1 MHFLFVIIDCSCCFV
16 KMKKIL
22 LILSFLLQN
31 IGVFAFKTDTLAIRD
46 GEAHYL
52 TNQYF
57 LELEDPNNTLQA
69 KNIVNSNKFHSI
81 SSSFPRLKYSK
92 SVTWLKF
99 TIKNNTARRYLPITI
114 SKSIID
120 EFDIYYVEPTTDIAR
135 HITLLKHL
143 SSKDPTY
150 NSSLLTQS
158 ITLISVPLASNSTMT
173 FYARIKSNASAVIPI
188 EINSADQFTRKRN
201 ADIMIN
207 GAIIGMFIIMAL
219 YNLMLFVTVGDRSY
233 LYYVIYII
241 FLGSTQSLILGIG
254 SNLFPNDLKTLNNY
268 VTPVLRVCFGYSL
281 LLFAGEFLQF
291 RQNLKQYYKFYMLLY
306 MLYAFPLIAIVAGS
320 THIAYTL
327 ITISALVTCL
337 TLLVLV
343 SILYSRG
350 FKPAKFF
357 ILGWGLF
364 LISLLISITRNGGFV
379 PYNYFTLNILIYSA
393 LVELILFSVALA
405 DKINFYRGQNTE
417 SQLAALVIAK
427 ENERLITEQNIFL
440 ENKVKERTQEL
451 IQTNQNLSI
460 TIDNLKSAQVQ
471 LIETEKMASLGL
483 LTAGVAHEINN
494 PINFVSAN
502 IKPLRIDFDEIFTL
516 LNKYE
521 AAANDAKASGLLE
534 AANDYKNKI
543 DAGFVKDEIRT
554 LLDGI
559 EEGATR
565 TAEIVQSLRTFSR
578 MDELVLQPTNINTAI
593 LSTLV
598 ILRSAIPY
606 YIEIKP
612 ILDKL
617 EPLNCYSG
625 KINQVLLNLINNS
638 IQAIK
643 AKEEHINEC
652 ITIYTRNHA
661 DYVTIEITD
670 TGIGMAH
677 EVRQR
682 IFEPF
687 FTTKNV
693 GEGTGL
699 GLSIVFGIIEK
710 HNGNVNVRSAAGKG
724 STFKITLPKNLAD
737 ANVKP
742 NAPVE

>member
-1 MHFLFVIIDCSCCFV
+1 
-16 KMKKIL
+16 MKKIL
-22 LILSFLLQN
+22 LILAFLVQN
-31 IGVFAFKTDTLAIRD
+31 IGAFASKPDTLIIRD
-46 GEAHYL
+46 SETHYL

-57 LELEDPNNTLQA
+57 LELEDPYNTLQA
-69 KNIVNSNKFHSI
+69 KNIINDNRFHSI

-99 TIKNNTARRYLPITI
+99 TIKNSTGRQYLPITI

-120 EFDIYYVEPTTDIAR
+120 EFDIYYAESTTDTAN
-135 HITLLKHL
+135 HKLLLNHL
-143 SSKDPTY
+143 SSTDPRF
-150 NSSLLTQS
+150 NSNLLTQS
-158 ITLISVPLASNSTMT
+158 ITLINVPLALNSTQT
-173 FYARIKSNASAVIPI
+173 FYARIKSNASSVIPI

-201 ADIMIN
+201 ADIMLN
-207 GAIIGMFIIMAL
+207 GAVIGMFIIMAL
-219 YNLMLFVTVGDRSY
+219 YNLMLFISVGDRSY
-233 LYYVIYII
+233 LFYVVYII

-268 VTPVLRVCFGYSL
+268 VTPVLRICFGYSL

-291 RQNLKQYYKFYMLLY
+291 RQSLNRYYKFYLLLY
-306 MLYAFPLIAIVAGS
+306 VLYGLPLIATFAGL

-327 ITISALVTCL
+327 ITISALVTCI
-337 TLLVLV
+337 TLLFLV

-364 LISLLISITRNGGFV
+364 LISLVISITRNGGVV
-379 PYNYFTLNILIYSA
+379 PYNHFTLNVLLYSSLI
-393 LVELILFSVALA
+393 ELILFSVALA
-405 DKINFYRGQNTE
+405 DKINFYRQQNTE
-417 SQLAALVIAK
+417 SQLAALAIAK

-502 IKPLRIDFDEIFTL
+502 IRPLRLDFNEIFNL

-521 AAANDAKASGLLE
+521 TAANNAETAGLLE
-534 AANDYKNKI
+534 AANDYKSKI
-543 DAGFVKDEIRT
+543 DADFVKDEILT

-559 EEGATR
+559 EDGASR

-578 MDELVLQPTNINTAI
+578 MDELVLLPTNINTAI

-617 EPLNCYSG
+617 APLNCYPG
-625 KINQVLLNLINNS
+625 KINQVLLNLISNS

-643 AKEEHINEC
+643 AKETNLNEC
-652 ITIYTRNHA
+652 ITIYTH
-661 DYVTIEITD
+661 DHPEHVSIEITD
-670 TGIGMAH
+670 TGIGMSH
-677 EVRQR
+677 QVRQR

-710 HNGNVNVRSAAGKG
+710 HNGSINVQSAAGKG

-737 ANVKP
+737 TVAKP
-742 NAPVE
+742 EAPAE